1 MRNILFVITL
11 LSLCSCRAVSDTLGF
26 GTPPE
31 IKAIPALLDTEYDKR
46 ASYMLRDIEASPTNS
61 PEELALKNDIL
72 MKLRGNIGAFHTS
85 TQALRLYLKV
95 E

>member
-1 MRNILFVITL
+1 MRNIFALILVM
-11 LSLCSCRAVSDTLGF
+11 SLCSCRAINDTLGF

-31 IKAIPALLDTEYDKR
+31 IQIIPALLDTEYDKR

>member
-1 MRNILFVITL
+1 
-11 LSLCSCRAVSDTLGF
+11 
-26 GTPPE
+26 
-31 IKAIPALLDTEYDKR
+31 
-46 ASYMLRDIEASPTNS
+46 MLRDIEASPTNS